1 MLLEAGL
8 VRSTNLRLRAAW
20 MQIHKWI
27 GLLLAILI
35 IPVSLS
41 GSALVWHDWLDETLN
56 PQRYDVKAAEAALPP
71 SAYAAAAARAMEPG
85 EKLVSLRYGEHKGPL
100 IATIAPAPDAAAAK
114 AARPVRTN
122 VWIDPADGRVLDRA
136 RSDAGAVRF
145 LHTLHGSL
153 QVPGVGRQIV
163 GWIGVFMLISSLT
176 GLWLWWPLR
185 GRWTRGLKWRRQNAT
200 SANLHHQTGFW
211 IAIPLAML
219 SFTGAWISFPAF
231 FGAISGAPQQQA
243 ADRARALRASPL
255 AETRMSA
262 DAAVAAAQAHAPGAL
277 VSIAWPTDQAPE
289 WKIGFERKGG
299 PAEVKVADSDGKATP
314 PSPPKPEPIARTMRR
329 LHDGTGMG
337 PVWQIIIFL
346 GGIAPAALAITG
358 IIMWLRSRGWRSRL
372 RDRRRNGGGGTLT
385 PAPAE

>member
-1 MLLEAGL
+1 MAQ
-8 VRSTNLRLRAAW
+8 STNSKLRALW
-20 MQIHKWI
+20 LQIHKWI
-27 GLLLAILI
+27 GILLAILI

-56 PQRYDVKAAEAALPP
+56 PQRYAVKSGEAALPP
-71 SAYAAAAARAMEPG
+71 SAYREAAARAMEPG
-85 EKLVSLRYGEHKGPL
+85 EKLVSIRYPEHGGPL
-100 IATIAPAPDAAAAK
+100 VATVAPAPDSAAAK

-122 VWIDPADGRVLDRA
+122 LWIDPADGRLLDRA
-136 RSDAGAVRF
+136 RTDAGAVRF
-145 LHTLHGSL
+145 LHVLHGSL
-153 QVPGVGRQIV
+153 TVPGVGRQVV
-163 GWIGVFMLISSLT
+163 GWIGVFMLLSSLT

-231 FGAISGAPQQQA
+231 FGAISGAPQQQGP
-243 ADRARALRASPL
+243 DRTRAMRAVPIVD
-255 AETRMSA
+255 TRLSA
-262 DAAVAAAQAHAPGAL
+262 DAAVAAARAQATGGL

-289 WKIGFERKGG
+289 WKVQFERQGG
-299 PAEVKVADSDGKATP
+299 PAEVKVADEGGKVTP
-314 PSPPKPEPIARTMRR
+314 PSPPKPKPIARTMRR

-337 PVWQIIIFL
+337 LIWQIIIFL
-346 GGIAPAALAITG
+346 GGIAPALLAITG
-358 IIMWLRSRGWRSRL
+358 IIMWLRSRGWRSKL
-372 RDRRRNGGGGTLT
+372 RQRRRGGGGALT